1 MRRYLWFKFLFL
13 NFAEFDKF
21 TYKVAVRKVIRLKE
35 KLENPTSGVLVVS
48 LMFNND

>member
-1 MRRYLWFKFLFL
+1 MLKFV
-13 NFAEFDKF
+13 EFDKF

-48 LMFNND
+48 LMFNNN